1 MKRKW
6 IVALLAAIALPLAV
20 AFAAGDEEMDE
31 EGDNKTFEES
41 PAKKVEV
48 SQADLKAL
56 SDARAAKSETSLV
69 AAAARILGVDSKNA
83 VALNALG
90 VFYFEQGK
98 LGLAK
103 IIFNRALQDHAD
115 NQALHN
121 NLAIIYLSEDKQ
133 RQALTEFRKAMELK
147 SDYKIAAANLG
158 AIFLEYKDF
167 ERAIDPLA
175 SGFKAIRS
183 DLKSGNEAAVE
194 VANNYAV
201 ALAGLGKYDDAKDVY
216 EDITAGSARNPTV
229 LLNYAILL
237 VEKLKNY
244 KEGSKLL
251 SRIKFG
257 FDDPKILKRVDAL
270 EAKITAA
277 EK

>member
-1 MKRKW
+1 MRRKW
-6 IVALLAAIALPLAV
+6 LVSLLLVTALPLGAL
-20 AFAAGDEEMDE
+20 AADDDEMVDNEGE
-31 EGDNKTFEES
+31 EKTFEE
-41 PAKKVEV
+41 AKKVEIT
-48 SQADLKAL
+48 QGDLKAL
-56 SDARAAKSETSLV
+56 SDARASKSEASLV
-69 AAAARILGVDSKNA
+69 TAASRILGVDSKNLQ
-83 VALNALG
+83 ALNALG

-98 LGLAK
+98 LGMARIL
-103 IIFNRALQDHAD
+103 FLRALQDHAD
-115 NQALHN
+115 NPALHN
-121 NLAIIYLSEDKQ
+121 NLAIVYLAEDKQ
-133 RQALTEFRKAMELK
+133 RQALSEFRKAMDLK

-167 ERAIDPLA
+167 DRAVDPLA
-175 SGFKAIRS
+175 SGFKAIKS
-183 DLKSGNEAAVE
+183 ELKSGTESAVE

-201 ALAGLGKYDDAKDVY
+201 ALAGLGKYDDAKDIY
-216 EDITAGSARNPTV
+216 EDIVAGSARNPTV

-244 KEGSKLL
+244 KEGGKLL

-270 EAKITAA
+270 EAKITSA